1 MFDMVAVDFNGAAW
15 RRKRGED
22 QRRDSTIEEAFA
34 TANVPIP
41 DGLHHSGDQVAS
53 PTNGPMQVWHIRMHG
68 AFEINRD
75 VLGIKPT
82 DRSCHH
88 EVWIHF
94 LHVNARLVER
104 VRATNATRQGQDRRA
119 YAKKRC
125 NPCDHV

>member
-1 MFDMVAVDFNGAAW
+1 MVAVDFNGAAW

-34 TANVPIP
+34 SANVPVP
-41 DGLHHSGDQVAS
+41 DGHTPQWGPGGVTD
-53 PTNGPMQVWHIRMHG
+53 GPMHVWHIRMHG

-104 VRATNATRQGQDRRA
+104 VRATIATKEGQDRRA
-119 YAKKRC
+119 CAKKRC
-125 NPCDHV
+125 NPDDHV